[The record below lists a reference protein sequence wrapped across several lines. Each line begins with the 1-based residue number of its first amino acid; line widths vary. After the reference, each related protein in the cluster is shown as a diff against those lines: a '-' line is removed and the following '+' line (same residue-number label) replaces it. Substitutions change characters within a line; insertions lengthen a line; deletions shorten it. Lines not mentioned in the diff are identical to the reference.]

1 MFSSESGTT
10 WDLDAAASSECGV
23 ADGRTEVDRGDHA
36 EEVSRLIKQELPFLG
51 RTARRWQRNAAD
63 ADDLVQETVLRVLAN
78 AHLWQPGTNFCAWVR
93 TIMRNQF
100 FTGCAKSTRNRET
113 LAELAEGSMV
123 ASGGGTPYFRLMLR
137 DLQAAVSRL
146 PEKQRAAVRLGCVEG
161 LSYEEVAHRMGLSI
175 GAVRC
180 HLARARERLRNAVLA
195 REETSP
201 LAVRPT
207 SKRPARQ
214 ATARGNETDLRR
226 EPAQSAPSIL

>member
-1 MFSSESGTT
+1 MFSSESGKT
-10 WDLDAAASSECGV
+10 WDLDCTASSECGV
-23 ADGRTEVDRGDHA
+23 ADGRIEVDRGDHA
-36 EEVSRLIKQELPFLG
+36 EEVSRLIQQELPLLR

-78 AHLWQPGTNFCAWVR
+78 AHLWQPGTNFRAWVQ
-93 TIMRNQF
+93 TVMRNHF
-100 FTGCAKSTRNRET
+100 FANCGKAARNRVAI
-113 LAELAEGSMV
+113 AELAEDSAVTSRGDT
-123 ASGGGTPYFRLMLR
+123 AYFRLMLR
-137 DLQAAVSRL
+137 DLREAVSRL
-146 PEKQRAAVRLGCVEG
+146 PAKQREAVLLAGVEG
-161 LSYEEVAHRMGLSI
+161 LSYQEAASRMELSI

-201 LAVRPT
+201 LAVPT

-214 ATARGNETDLRR
+214 ATPRGDEKDLRR

>member
-1 MFSSESGTT
+1 MFSSESGKS

-23 ADGRTEVDRGDHA
+23 ADGRTEVDRVDHA
-36 EEVSRLIKQELPFLG
+36 EEVSRLIKQELPLLR

-100 FTGCAKSTRNRET
+100 FTGCAKSSRNRET

-123 ASGGGTPYFRLMLR
+123 ASGGGTAYFRLMLR

-146 PEKQRAAVRLGCVEG
+146 PEKQRAAVRLAGVEG
-161 LSYEEVAHRMGLSI
+161 LSYEEAASRMELSI

-180 HLARARERLRNAVLA
+180 HLARARERLRDAVLDQ
-195 REETSP
+195 EETSP

-207 SKRPARQ
+207 PCRA
-214 ATARGNETDLRR
+214 ATH
-226 EPAQSAPSIL
+226 

>member
-23 ADGRTEVDRGDHA
+23 ARTEVDRVDHA
-36 EEVSRLIKQELPFLG
+36 EEVSRLITQELPLLR
-51 RTARRWQRNAAD
+51 RTARRWERNAAD

-123 ASGGGTPYFRLMLR
+123 ASGGGTPI
-137 DLQAAVSRL
+137 S
-146 PEKQRAAVRLGCVEG
+146 G
-161 LSYEEVAHRMGLSI
+161 
-175 GAVRC
+175 
-180 HLARARERLRNAVLA
+180 
-195 REETSP
+195 
-201 LAVRPT
+201 
-207 SKRPARQ
+207 
-214 ATARGNETDLRR
+214 
-226 EPAQSAPSIL
+226 